1 MLPFKYLAILT
12 TKDRTGK
19 RYGYPKRP
27 KTFLFGTHVPGG
39 SGKRTGC
46 ENNSPHECC
55 TTRSRFSFNTAN
67 TSPHSPT
74 REFALAT
81 AGISILIW
89 LYTISLVKREKRTT
103 AKVIIL
109 VITTINLYSIIYATG
124 GLTQP
129 TIFTLLFLLAI
140 ANLLF
145 PRRGAIVYGSI
156 LLILVSILYALSFMG
171 MVPEA
176 SAQTNAQSAFLNFV
190 FTLVATATVLTIASG
205 NFRRNLEASRG
216 NEIELRE
223 SNKELIQLRDEL
235 ELRVQE
241 RTSAL
246 EQRATRLQAIS
257 SVARSIASIQDI
269 DTLLPDITK
278 LVSQQFGFYHVGI
291 FLIDDQG
298 EYAVLRAANSEGGV
312 RMLERQHKLK
322 LDSNSI
328 VGYATSHGESR
339 IALDVGTDAVYFNNP
354 DLPATRS
361 EMALLLRTGERIV
374 GALDVQSTQSNAF
387 TQEDIATLNT
397 LADQVSIAIENA
409 RLFEEAQIALS
420 ESQATIERYVKQE
433 WLGFARQVKHK
444 GFIFDGKQVTPLDS
458 DTWQEKTKVIP
469 QTGSLS
475 LTKTSST
482 LAVPIKLRGQLI
494 GILDVRA
501 RQGQREWKQDEIS
514 LLEAAAERAAL
525 ALENARLVESAQ
537 RRVARERTIGD
548 ISTRIGAVSNL
559 ESIMQAAVEELGRR
573 IGGAAEVT
581 IEIDSTNNEAV

>member
-1 MLPFKYLAILT
+1 MDILSALKHFFSAPAYEGDIEKEQDAKT
-12 TKDRTGK
+12 THRMSVALLGL
-19 RYGYPKRP
+19 G
-27 KTFLFGTHVPGG
+27 FLSIPLIFLL
-39 SGKRTGC
+39 K
-46 ENNSPHECC
+46 SPI
-55 TTRSRFSFNTAN
+55 
-67 TSPHSPT
+67 

-81 AGISILIW
+81 TGIGILIW
-89 LYTISLVKREKRTT
+89 LFTINLVKREKRTA

-109 VITTINLYSIIYATG
+109 VVNTINLYSVIYATG
-124 GLTQP
+124 GLIQP
-129 TIFTLLFLLAI
+129 AVFTLLFLLAI

-156 LLILVSILYALSFMG
+156 LLILVSILYVLNIIG
-171 MVPEA
+171 MVPEV
-176 SAQTNAQSAFLNFV
+176 SAPNNTQPAFLNFI
-190 FTLVATATVLTIASG
+190 FILVAIATVLTISSR
-205 NFRRNLEASRG
+205 NSQRNLEASRR
-216 NEIELRE
+216 NEIKLQE
-223 SNKELIQLRDEL
+223 SNKELTQLHDEL
-235 ELRVQE
+235 EMRVQD

-246 EQRATRLQAIS
+246 EQRAIQLQAIS
-257 SVARSIASIQDI
+257 SVARSIASIQVQDI

-291 FLIDDQG
+291 FLVDDQG
-298 EYAVLRAANSEGGV
+298 EYAVLRAANSEGGA

-328 VGYATSHGESR
+328 VGYATSRRESR

-354 DLPATRS
+354 DLPETRS
-361 EMALLLRTGERIV
+361 EMALLLHTGERVV
-374 GALDVQSTQSNAF
+374 GALDVQSTQPNAF
-387 TQEDIATLNT
+387 TQEDIATLTT

-409 RLFEEAQIALS
+409 RLFEEARIALS

-433 WLGFARQVKHK
+433 WRSFAKQVKHK
-444 GFIFDGKQVTPLDS
+444 GFVFNGKQVTPLDR
-458 DTWQEKTKVIP
+458 DMWQEKAKLIP

-475 LTKTSST
+475 LTKTPST
-482 LAVPIKLRGQLI
+482 LAVPIKLRGQII

-501 RQGQREWKQDEIS
+501 RRGQREWKKDEIS

-525 ALENARLVESAQ
+525 ALENARLVENAQ
-537 RRVARERTIGD
+537 RRVARERAIGD

-581 IEIDSTNNEAV
+581 IEIDSADNEAV

>member
-1 MLPFKYLAILT
+1 MDILNALKYFFSAPTYKGDLEKEQDAKTTYLMSVALLGLGFLSIPLT
-12 TKDRTGK
+12 
-19 RYGYPKRP
+19 
-27 KTFLFGTHVPGG
+27 FFF
-39 SGKRTGC
+39 
-46 ENNSPHECC
+46 ESPI
-55 TTRSRFSFNTAN
+55 
-67 TSPHSPT
+67 

-81 AGISILIW
+81 TGTSILIW
-89 LYTISLVKREKRTT
+89 LFTISLVKREKRTT

-109 VITTINLYSIIYATG
+109 VVNTVTIFSITYVTG

-129 TIFTLLFLLAI
+129 IVFTFLFLLAT

-145 PRRGAIVYGSI
+145 PRRGAIVYGSV
-156 LLILVSILYALSFMG
+156 LLVLAAILYTLSLMG
-171 MVPEA
+171 IVPEVLIPN
-176 SAQTNAQSAFLNFV
+176 NAHSAFLNFI
-190 FTLVATATVLTIASG
+190 FTLVATSTILAIASG
-205 NFRRNLEASRG
+205 NSQRNLEASRG

-223 SNKELIQLRDEL
+223 SNKELVQLRDEL

-246 EQRATRLQAIS
+246 EQRATQLQAIS

-291 FLIDDQG
+291 FLVDDQG

-322 LDSNSI
+322 LDSSSI
-328 VGYATSHGESR
+328 VGYAASHRESR

-354 DLPATRS
+354 DLPETRS
-361 EMALLLRTGERIV
+361 EMALLLRTGEHIV
-374 GALDVQSTQSNAF
+374 GALDVQSTQPNAF
-387 TQEDIATLNT
+387 TQEDIATLTT
-397 LADQVSIAIENA
+397 LADQVSIAIENT
-409 RLFEEAQIALS
+409 RLFEEARIALS

-433 WLGFARQVKHK
+433 WRGFARQVKHK
-444 GFIFDGKQVTPLDS
+444 GFIFDGKQVTPLDN
-458 DTWQEKTKVIP
+458 DMWQEKTKVIP

-475 LTKTSST
+475 LTKTPST
-482 LAVPIKLRGQLI
+482 IAVPIKLRGQII
-494 GILDVRA
+494 GTLDVRA
-501 RQGQREWKQDEIS
+501 KRGQREWKQDEIS

-537 RRVARERTIGD
+537 RRVARERAIGD
-548 ISTRIGAVSNL
+548 ISTRIGAVSDL

-581 IEIDSTNNEAV
+581 IEIDSADNEAV